1 MWISFILICFFGA
14 TLHRHVV
21 HTLVAHQTSSKMILK
36 QKRCDQHAHLPC
48 ETNKGPPRFGIHWC
62 EQSKTPAMSFVTKQ
76 RVQGSSN
83 HHGIQKPQRYSNGM
97 KSQRGFSCNKTL
109 RSSRKATPVLG
120 IRDMLTLRDFENL
133 QIESLRPPGKT
144 TAKAGGSGSQNERQF
159 ANDRKESTN
168 VQQRAYITLVYS
180 RAIRKTNKG

>member
-1 MWISFILICFFGA
+1 MCISFILICFFGA
-14 TLHRHVV
+14 TLHKHVV
-21 HTLVAHQTSSKMILK
+21 YTLVAQQTSSKMILK
-36 QKRCDQHAHLPC
+36 QRRCDEHNHLSC
-48 ETNKGPPRFGIHWC
+48 ENKGPPQFGIHWC

-76 RVQGSSN
+76 RMQRSPN
-83 HHGIQKPQRYSNGM
+83 HHGIQKLQRYSNGM

-109 RSSRKATPVLG
+109 RCSRKATPVLG

-168 VQQRAYITLVYS
+168 VQQRAYITLVYR